1 MMSRNQRTSLRE
13 AEEND
18 PIWWCRHYKSA
29 VNYLV
34 IRMHQLLQGDEK
46 MRESVTNMMNAQ
58 LPAFAE
64 TAEVDLD
71 EVKLS

>member
-1 MMSRNQRTSLRE
+1 MARGQRTSLRE

-18 PIWWCRHYKSA
+18 PVWWCRHYKTA

-34 IRMHQLLQGDEK
+34 IRMYQLLQGDER

-58 LPAFAE
+58 LSAFAE
-64 TAEVDLD
+64 TAEVELD
-71 EVKLS
+71 EVKLT

>member
-1 MMSRNQRTSLRE
+1 MARGQRTSLKE

-18 PIWWCRHYKSA
+18 PVWWCRHYKTA

-34 IRMHQLLQGDEK
+34 IRMYQLLNGDER

-64 TAEVDLD
+64 TGEVNLD
-71 EVKLS
+71 EVKLT

>member
-1 MMSRNQRTSLRE
+1 MARGQRTSLRE

-18 PIWWCRHYKSA
+18 PVWWCRHYKTA

-34 IRMHQLLQGDEK
+34 IRMYQLLNGDER

-64 TAEVDLD
+64 TAEVNLD
-71 EVKLS
+71 EVKLT

>member
-1 MMSRNQRTSLRE
+1 MARGQRTSLRE

-18 PIWWCRHYKSA
+18 PVWWCRHYKTA

-34 IRMHQLLQGDEK
+34 IRMYQLLNGDER

-64 TAEVDLD
+64 TAEVKLD
-71 EVKLS
+71 EVKLT